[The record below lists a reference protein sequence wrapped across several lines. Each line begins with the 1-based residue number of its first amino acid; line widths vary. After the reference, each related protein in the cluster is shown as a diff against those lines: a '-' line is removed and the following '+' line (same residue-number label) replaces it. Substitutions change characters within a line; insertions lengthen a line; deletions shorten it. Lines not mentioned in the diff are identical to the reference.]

1 MGPEV
6 SEVRLYG
13 SVPVIPPK
21 ILVIEDDPTIRRFYE
36 RFCEAQGYEPV
47 LAPTGTAALDLLES
61 GQSFDAILM
70 DVRLPGVSG
79 RALWK
84 AMELNRPELCSR
96 VIMVT
101 ADILSESTRE
111 LIEQSGRPYLEKPFS
126 TQQLVE
132 VIEMVLRSPPE
143 QPGENRCLGG

>member
-1 MGPEV
+1 
-6 SEVRLYG
+6 R
-13 SVPVIPPK
+13 PPK
-21 ILVIEDDPTIRRFYE
+21 ILVIEDEPTIRRFYE
-36 RFCEAQGYEPV
+36 RFCEAQGYESV
-47 LAPTGTAALDLLES
+47 LAATGSLAMEIIDS
-61 GQSFDAILM
+61 GQVFDVILL

-84 AMELNRPELCSR
+84 MMELSRPELCSR

-126 TQQLVE
+126 TQQLAD
-132 VIEMVLRSPPE
+132 VIEAVLRVPRE
-143 QPGENRCLGG
+143 KPGHGRRMGS